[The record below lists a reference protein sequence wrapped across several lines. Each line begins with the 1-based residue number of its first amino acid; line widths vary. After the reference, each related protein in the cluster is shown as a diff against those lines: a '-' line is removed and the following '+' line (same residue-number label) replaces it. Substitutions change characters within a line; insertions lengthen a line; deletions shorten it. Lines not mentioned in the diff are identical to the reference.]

1 MLDNTL
7 FLSDYSVVL
16 TCPVF
21 RCPKNIDFTG
31 FFMFSYG
38 NALFAGF
45 FIFRLSQLRR
55 ERRGNRG
62 LMLLTELPRGDL
74 VPLFKGAD
82 QMTAVRKA
90 GLGCNIV
97 QVIVGKKKQV
107 FNLVQADK
115 LDILLTALPVML
127 QKKFG
132 KIGVAHVVFM
142 CQCLDI
148 DVFLGMAVEIDEDI
162 LHTLFLTLGNRFG
175 IETDSLAVP
184 DTQKPE
190 KQCGK
195 ERIDIGIITVFL
207 FKSLPLKGYKKSW
220 RFSSERSSCVNKSEG

>member
-1 MLDNTL
+1 
-7 FLSDYSVVL
+7 
-16 TCPVF
+16 
-21 RCPKNIDFTG
+21 
-31 FFMFSYG
+31 
-38 NALFAGF
+38 
-45 FIFRLSQLRR
+45 
-55 ERRGNRG
+55 
-62 LMLLTELPRGDL
+62 MLLTELPRGDL

-162 LHTLFLTLGNRFG
+162 LHTLFSLSE
-175 IETDSLAVP
+175 IDSGLKQIPWQCQIRRSRRNSV
-184 DTQKPE
+184 E
-190 KQCGK
+190 KR
-195 ERIDIGIITVFL
+195 E
-207 FKSLPLKGYKKSW
+207 
-220 RFSSERSSCVNKSEG
+220 

>member
-1 MLDNTL
+1 MTL
-7 FLSDYSVVL
+7 GRPAAGGES
-16 TCPVF
+16 C
-21 RCPKNIDFTG
+21 K
-31 FFMFSYG
+31 
-38 NALFAGF
+38 AGF
-45 FIFRLSQLRR
+45 CLAFGLSQLRR

-62 LMLLTELPRGDL
+62 LVFLTELARGDL
-74 VPLFKGAD
+74 VPLFEGAD

-90 GLGCNIV
+90 GFGRNVV
-97 QVIVGKKKQV
+97 QIIVGKKKQV

-132 KIGVAHVVFM
+132 KIGVAHVVFV

-148 DVFLGMAVEIDEDI
+148 DVFLGMTVKIDEDI
-162 LHTLFLTLGNRFG
+162 LHTLFLTLGNRFE

-184 DTQKPE
+184 GTQETE

-195 ERIDIGIITVFL
+195 ERIDIGIVTVFL
-207 FKSLPLKGYKKSW
+207 FTGFFLNGYKKIVEIQPW
-220 RFSSERSSCVNKSEG
+220 EIFLRK

>member
-1 MLDNTL
+1 
-7 FLSDYSVVL
+7 
-16 TCPVF
+16 
-21 RCPKNIDFTG
+21 
-31 FFMFSYG
+31 
-38 NALFAGF
+38 
-45 FIFRLSQLRR
+45 
-55 ERRGNRG
+55 
-62 LMLLTELPRGDL
+62 MLLTELPRGDL

-184 DTQKPE
+184 RPQKAQEQCRKQRINIRVVAVLFRMGFFFNGCE
-190 KQCGK
+190 KIVQVEPRKIRLRKEQGRMCHGGNLMECIAQVRMIACGK
-195 ERIDIGIITVFL
+195 MNPVEIEF
-207 FKSLPLKGYKKSW
+207 F
-220 RFSSERSSCVNKSEG
+220 